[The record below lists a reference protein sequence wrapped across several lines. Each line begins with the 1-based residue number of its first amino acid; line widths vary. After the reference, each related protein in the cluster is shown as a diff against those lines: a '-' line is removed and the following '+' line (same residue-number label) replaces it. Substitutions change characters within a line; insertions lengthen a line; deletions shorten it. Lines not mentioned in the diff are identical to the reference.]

1 MPFEVECFQKPHPPL
16 WYGVVNPD
24 SAERA
29 AKAGMNFISNST
41 AAAVK
46 AKVARY
52 TAAYQSKGGETPKFG
67 MNRYMVLA
75 DTEEKALEI
84 GRRAYRRWWKSFMH
98 LWLKHNTAPG
108 NVNYPP
114 ELDGQIADGRAI
126 ATTPAKA
133 LDILRGAACR
143 VGSQLHG
150 LPLRVRRSFIVGID
164 ALAGAVPAPC
174 HAGPARERCGRGG
187 ITDDALPP
195 KLPERRGGRRRD
207 ARARQRGDAQ
217 QAWPTQP
224 IRWVVGFPPG
234 GSGDIVARIMAGWL
248 AERLGQT
255 VVIENKPGA
264 STNISIQTVVNSPP
278 DGNTLLFIAASA
290 ALNVSLFDNLP
301 FDLQRDIVPVA
312 AIIDFPL
319 VLLVNPKLPAKTVP
333 ELIAY
338 AKANPG
344 KISIGSFGTGTTSHV
359 AGELFKQTAG
369 IDMVHVPYRGGAP
382 MMTDLIGGQ
391 VQVAVDVLTGALPHI
406 QSGQIR
412 ALAMA
417 GATRYA
423 GLPDVPTI
431 GETMPLFVANSWCG
445 VGVPRGTPPEIVAR
459 LNREIEAGLAR
470 PRGAGQADDARD
482 HADVLHA
489 PGVRRLYRLRNREV
503 AEGGARRQHQGAVG
517 SRRNSAAPGA
527 V

>member
-1 MPFEVECFQKPHPPL
+1 M
-16 WYGVVNPD
+16 
-24 SAERA
+24 
-29 AKAGMNFISNST
+29 KASRREFLSG
-41 AAAVK
+41 AAA
-46 AKVARY
+46 
-52 TAAYQSKGGETPKFG
+52 
-67 MNRYMVLA
+67 
-75 DTEEKALEI
+75 
-84 GRRAYRRWWKSFMH
+84 
-98 LWLKHNTAPG
+98 
-108 NVNYPP
+108 
-114 ELDGQIADGRAI
+114 IA
-126 ATTPAKA
+126 
-133 LDILRGAACR
+133 
-143 VGSQLHG
+143 
-150 LPLRVRRSFIVGID
+150 
-164 ALAGAVPAPC
+164 AVPTIGSA
-174 HAGPARERCGRGG
+174 
-187 ITDDALPP
+187 
-195 KLPERRGGRRRD
+195 
-207 ARARQRGDAQ
+207 ARAQT
-217 QAWPTQP
+217 WPTQP
-224 IRWVVGFPPG
+224 LRWVVGFPPG

-248 AERLGQT
+248 SERLGQQ

-301 FDLQRDIVPVA
+301 FDLKRDIVPVA

-344 KISIGSFGTGTTSHV
+344 KLSIGSFGTGTTSHV

-382 MMTDLIGGQ
+382 MTTDLIGGQ

-445 VGVPRGTPPEIVAR
+445 VGGGGGGAAGHAPRDRRKAQPRDRGR
-459 LNREIEAGLAR
+459 LAR
-470 PRGAGQADDARD
+470 PGGAGQADNARH

-489 PGVRRLYRLRNREV
+489 PGIRRLYRLRNREV
-503 AEGGARRQHQGAVG
+503 AEGGTGRQHQGAVG
-517 SRRNSAAPGA
+517 SRRNSTAPRA

>member
-1 MPFEVECFQKPHPPL
+1 M
-16 WYGVVNPD
+16 
-24 SAERA
+24 A
-29 AKAGMNFISNST
+29 ST
-41 AAAVK
+41 LPRIAAA
-46 AKVARY
+46 
-52 TAAYQSKGGETPKFG
+52 
-67 MNRYMVLA
+67 
-75 DTEEKALEI
+75 DT
-84 GRRAYRRWWKSFMH
+84 Y
-98 LWLKHNTAPG
+98 
-108 NVNYPP
+108 
-114 ELDGQIADGRAI
+114 
-126 ATTPAKA
+126 
-133 LDILRGAACR
+133 
-143 VGSQLHG
+143 
-150 LPLRVRRSFIVGID
+150 
-164 ALAGAVPAPC
+164 
-174 HAGPARERCGRGG
+174 
-187 ITDDALPP
+187 
-195 KLPERRGGRRRD
+195 
-207 ARARQRGDAQ
+207 
-217 QAWPTQP
+217 PTQP

-391 VQVAVDVLTGALPHI
+391 VQVAVDVLTGALTHI

-417 GATRYA
+417 GAKRYS

-445 VGVPRGTPPEIVAR
+445 VGVPRGTPTEIVAR
-459 LNREIEAGLAR
+459 LNREIEAGL
-470 PRGAGQADDARD
+470 RD
-482 HADVLHA
+482 PAVLA
-489 PGVRRLYRLRNREV
+489 KLTTLATTPMFFTPPEFAAYIGSEIEKWRKVVR
-503 AEGGARRQHQGAVG
+503 
-517 SRRNSAAPGA
+517 AANIK
-527 V
+527 VQ

>member
-1 MPFEVECFQKPHPPL
+1 M
-16 WYGVVNPD
+16 
-24 SAERA
+24 
-29 AKAGMNFISNST
+29 KASRREFLSG
-41 AAAVK
+41 AAA
-46 AKVARY
+46 
-52 TAAYQSKGGETPKFG
+52 
-67 MNRYMVLA
+67 
-75 DTEEKALEI
+75 
-84 GRRAYRRWWKSFMH
+84 
-98 LWLKHNTAPG
+98 
-108 NVNYPP
+108 
-114 ELDGQIADGRAI
+114 IA
-126 ATTPAKA
+126 
-133 LDILRGAACR
+133 
-143 VGSQLHG
+143 
-150 LPLRVRRSFIVGID
+150 
-164 ALAGAVPAPC
+164 AVPTIGSA
-174 HAGPARERCGRGG
+174 
-187 ITDDALPP
+187 
-195 KLPERRGGRRRD
+195 
-207 ARARQRGDAQ
+207 ARAQT
-217 QAWPTQP
+217 WPTQP
-224 IRWVVGFPPG
+224 LRWVVGFPPG

-248 AERLGQT
+248 SERLGQQ

-301 FDLQRDIVPVA
+301 FDLKRDIVPVA

-344 KISIGSFGTGTTSHV
+344 KLSIGSFGTGTTSHV

-382 MMTDLIGGQ
+382 MTTDLIGGQ

-459 LNREIEAGLAR
+459 LNREIEAGL
-470 PRGAGQADDARD
+470 RD
-482 HADVLHA
+482 PAVLA
-489 PGVRRLYRLRNREV
+489 KLTTLATTPMFFTPPEFAAYIGSEIEKWRKVVR
-503 AEGGARRQHQGAVG
+503 
-517 SRRNSAAPGA
+517 AANIK
-527 V
+527 VQ

>member
-1 MPFEVECFQKPHPPL
+1 MTP
-16 WYGVVNPD
+16 
-24 SAERA
+24 SRR
-29 AKAGMNFISNST
+29 NFLSG
-41 AAAVK
+41 AAAV
-46 AKVARY
+46 
-52 TAAYQSKGGETPKFG
+52 AAIPSIGG
-67 MNRYMVLA
+67 
-75 DTEEKALEI
+75 
-84 GRRAYRRWWKSFMH
+84 H
-98 LWLKHNTAPG
+98 
-108 NVNYPP
+108 
-114 ELDGQIADGRAI
+114 
-126 ATTPAKA
+126 
-133 LDILRGAACR
+133 
-143 VGSQLHG
+143 
-150 LPLRVRRSFIVGID
+150 
-164 ALAGAVPAPC
+164 
-174 HAGPARERCGRGG
+174 
-187 ITDDALPP
+187 
-195 KLPERRGGRRRD
+195 
-207 ARARQRGDAQ
+207 ARA

-264 STNISIQTVVNSPP
+264 STNISIQAVVNSPP

-417 GATRYA
+417 GATRYS

-445 VGVPRGTPPEIVAR
+445 VGVPRGTPPEIVTR
-459 LNREIEAGLAR
+459 LNREIEAGL
-470 PRGAGQADDARD
+470 RD
-482 HADVLHA
+482 PAVLA
-489 PGVRRLYRLRNREV
+489 KLTTLATTPMFFTPPEFAAYIGSEIEKWRKVVR
-503 AEGGARRQHQGAVG
+503 
-517 SRRNSAAPGA
+517 AANIK
-527 V
+527 VQ